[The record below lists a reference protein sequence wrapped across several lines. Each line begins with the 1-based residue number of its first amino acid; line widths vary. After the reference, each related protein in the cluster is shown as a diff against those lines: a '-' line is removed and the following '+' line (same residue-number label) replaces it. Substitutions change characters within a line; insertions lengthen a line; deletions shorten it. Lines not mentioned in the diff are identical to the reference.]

1 MSSYISNSSH
11 NFILPIFCAFGL
23 IGNLASF
30 GIFSRKKFDNCC
42 LKNSF
47 RLNLLVDTL
56 NLVLILSQKSYLNYI
71 PNNIY
76 FCKFFYTIILV
87 LPAYSAWILVYIS
100 VERFIRTIYKGRI
113 ITILDKKW
121 SNQIILMSILLICFF
136 YYTPLWYFTK
146 VIYILTSSDGQY
158 AFYYTYRN
166 ETVIYCHLKEEIASI
181 VTYMNMPFSCLIPF
195 VCLIVCSI
203 LLIYSIRIIRLNI
216 SRSNQQLSEA
226 NLITLKKDNQFAVTI
241 LALDCIFLLFYFP
254 YNILAIFQVFYV
266 SDDFNLIQNIF
277 FAKDVL
283 EYVYYFGFASNFI
296 VFMSVNKMFRGEF
309 IVVLKSIDRHFS
321 VARFEDLQ

>member
-1 MSSYISNSSH
+1 MSLYISDSARD
-11 NFILPIFCAFGL
+11 FVLPIFCGFGL

-30 GIFSRKKFDNCC
+30 GIFSRKKFDSYY

-47 RLNLLVDTL
+47 RLNLLVDSL
-56 NLVLILSQKSYLNYI
+56 NLTFILIKLNYLNYI
-71 PNNIY
+71 PNSIY
-76 FCKFFYTIILV
+76 FCKFFYTIIFV

-100 VERFIRTIYKGRI
+100 VERFLRTIYKGWI
-113 ITILDKKW
+113 IKILDKKL

-136 YYTPLWYFTK
+136 FYTPVWYFTS
-146 VIYILTSSDGQY
+146 VIYILTSNDGQY

-166 ETVIYCHLKEEIASI
+166 ETVIQCYLTEKIVSI
-181 VTYMNMPFSCLIPF
+181 VTYMNMLFSCLIPF

-203 LLIYSIRIIRLNI
+203 LLIYSIRIIRSKIN
-216 SRSNQQLSEA
+216 RSNQQLSEA
-226 NLITLKKDNQFAVTI
+226 NLITLKKDNQFAITI

-254 YNILAIFQVFYV
+254 YNILAIFQSFFV
-266 SDDFNLIQNIF
+266 SDDFNLIEIVY
-277 FAKDVL
+277 FAKYVL

-296 VFMSVNKMFRGEF
+296 VFISVNKMFREEF

-321 VARFEDLQ
+321 VARFNDIQ